1 MDTAEEI
8 DRLIHLLADLKDLL
22 ELAAYMNKTFLGYIQ
37 DKNLLDDFDK
47 WTRERNIEKMH

>member
-1 MDTAEEI
+1 MNTAEEI
-8 DRLIHLLADLKDLL
+8 DRLVHLLADLKDLL

-37 DKNLLDDFDK
+37 DKNLTEDFDK